1 MPRNPRLDVSRLL
14 QQAGA
19 LYDRRGF
26 KHRVGFGRRPAVIV
40 VDLMRGF
47 TDPACP
53 LGSDLDGVVRATRRI
68 LAIARQRRV
77 PILFTAIEYAEGLAD
92 AGLWPRK
99 IPALTTLAQGSPWT
113 ELDARLKRRPTEPVV
128 WKKYASAFF
137 GTDLASRLICL
148 RIDTLVLVGAT
159 TSGCIRATAIDGI
172 QYGYRVVIPREGVGD
187 RAHLPHEVNLFD
199 IDGKYGD
206 VTSLGAVLRHLRRPP
221 IRSA

>member
-1 MPRNPRLDVSRLL
+1 MPPNLGPDVARLL
-14 QQAGA
+14 HQAGA

-26 KHRVGFGRRPAVIV
+26 KHRVGFGRRPAVVV

-53 LGSDLDGVVRATRRI
+53 LGSELDGVVRATRRI
-68 LAIARQRRV
+68 LALARHRRV
-77 PILFTAIEYAEGLAD
+77 PVFFTAIEYAGDLAD

-99 IPALTTLAQGSPWT
+99 IPALTMLRRGSPWT
-113 ELDARLKRRPTEPVV
+113 ELDPRLERRPTEPVV

-137 GTDLASRLICL
+137 GTDLASRLTCL
-148 RIDTLVLVGAT
+148 GIDSVVLLGAT

-172 QYGYRVVIPREGVGD
+172 QYGYRVVVPREGVGD
-187 RAHLPHEVNLFD
+187 RARLPHEINLFD

-206 VTSLGAVLRHLRRPP
+206 VTSLAAVVRHLRRLP